1 MRHKWTAALAAAL
14 LAGSASGAMGQDM
27 GGGGVRA
34 GRFDLGVYAGGSL
47 TSSWF
52 ESRTV
57 TLDGTATGSG
67 NDDGQG
73 YAPGLGGAFGAFA
86 TFWLSP
92 SFGVRAHGNYTPM
105 RLPFASTGFFDTS
118 PDGGPS
124 GRSAYVMNTYFYD
137 LDLVLRPFSANG
149 SPLLAGMYLFA
160 GGGGHTTDLAGADVA
175 VCEGT
180 LLRLGACLSAKPKQ
194 ATVGQGT
201 GGVGFDLL
209 WLGRSL
215 ALFGELAA
223 HVYDSPVHVGDD
235 FVGPVTGLRGSTVA
249 VADDRVAVTGRAV
262 LGLKL
267 VLGDILPRPA
277 MVPPP
282 PAEVPPPPMMPPPP
296 PPEVTM
302 QQLAVCVVQGGQISN
317 VEGQYNPATGDTTV
331 NGRRLGE
338 AYPAGAEYAS
348 SATWFIDS
356 EPVTFGG
363 RRYVKYGLPRVL
375 GATEVA
381 NVGSYQGVAVFAEG
395 TADRMRPEV
404 IYLPVRPGCEFQP
417 YQVEVK
423 AGAVRG

>member
-1 MRHKWTAALAAAL
+1 MNHKWTATLAAAL
-14 LAGSASGAMGQDM
+14 LAGSAGGAMGQDM
-27 GGGGVRA
+27 GGGGYRA

-47 TSSWF
+47 TSNWF
-52 ESRTV
+52 ESRTI
-57 TLDGTATGSG
+57 TLDGTATGAE
-67 NDDGQG
+67 NDDAQG

-92 SFGVRAHGNYTPM
+92 ALGIRAHGNYTPM

-137 LDLVLRPFSANG
+137 LDLVLRPF
-149 SPLLAGMYLFA
+149 AGHGLYLFA
-160 GGGGHTTDLAGADVA
+160 GGGGHTVDLAGADVA

-180 LLRLGACLSAKPKQ
+180 LVKLGACLSAKPKQ

-201 GGVGFDLL
+201 AGVGMDLF

-235 FVGPVTGLRGSTVA
+235 FIGPVTGLRGTTVR
-249 VADDRVAVTGRAV
+249 VADDRTAVTGRAV

-267 VLGDILPRPA
+267 VLGDFLPKI
-277 MVPPP
+277 
-282 PAEVPPPPMMPPPP
+282 PPPP
-296 PPEVTM
+296 PPEPLPPPPPPPEPAPPM
-302 QQLAVCVVQGGQISN
+302 AAPEPAPVCRVEGGQ
-317 VEGQYNPATGDTTV
+317 VVTTPGQGEAGAGMASWFV
-331 NGRRLGE
+331 NG
-338 AYPAGAEYAS
+338 
-348 SATWFIDS
+348 
-356 EPVTFGG
+356 EPVTFNG

-375 GATEVA
+375 GATDVVS
-381 NVGSYQGVAVFAEG
+381 VGTYQGVAVFAEPS
-395 TADRMRPEV
+395 ADRMRPEV
-404 IYLPVRPGCEFQP
+404 IYIAPGSACEFQP